1 MASRANNGNAII
13 RCMKSRLDHVFDRT
27 GVRDTLPL
35 VILLIVGLAI
45 GLSFGND
52 YGVTYD
58 EKLNATNGAAALR
71 AYQGSDEYF
80 GLPALPDHGPVYFMI
95 MSLGSD
101 FIEDHLDGWSRSD
114 GRHLTHF
121 FMFMLAT
128 ASFYS
133 LCLRLAGRTAAWMAS
148 VLFFTQPLLL
158 GYGFISQKDTPFMAF
173 FLATFVTGLAAGDRL
188 TRHLPSPGDRRFT
201 QKPGAHILS
210 EWHRLAPGAKAF
222 LIGTVLVLS
231 LLAVDLIWLGTFHRL
246 GESLIT
252 SAYAGRAPALLQ
264 GAFDLFASDA
274 HKTPLTYYVDQYRS
288 HALGLRLPLAAL
300 AFVAALMVSSAFLP
314 SLRDS
319 IGLKRSSLSNPALWI
334 SALLLGAAVCVR
346 QLGVFVGGLVS
357 LYLLERV
364 RSRAVFPLIA
374 YWGLAAI
381 VTYITW
387 PYLWSAPVEK
397 FVESFRWAAGFPS
410 YDVFF
415 EGRWVTAQTRPW
427 YYLPK
432 LTALQLTEPA
442 VLLSLIGAG
451 LVIRRLR
458 TKPADRILYL
468 LLALW
473 IGVPAFG
480 VMVLDMTVYSNIRHL
495 LFMLPA
501 VLALT
506 ALPFAWLVSHARR
519 AWLPWVAFLLAILP
533 GIATILY
540 LHPYEY
546 IYLNS
551 LTGGVS
557 GGFERYEL
565 DHECTSVREGIEAA
579 NQIIP
584 SGSPMLLIAMAGDVR
599 QYARPDLM
607 PPGEISIDAAQYV
620 LVCNWPETID
630 LSEEGFRTV
639 YAVRR
644 GNAILSAL
652 WQR

>member
-1 MASRANNGNAII
+1 MKARLNGMLEPT
-13 RCMKSRLDHVFDRT
+13 R
-27 GVRDTLPL
+27 VREALPL
-35 VILLIVGLAI
+35 VILLILGLAI

-95 MSLGSD
+95 MSLSSD
-101 FIEDHLDGWSRSD
+101 FIEDHLRGWSRSD

-121 FMFMLAT
+121 LMFLLAS
-128 ASFYS
+128 AAFYC
-133 LCLRLAGRTAAWMAS
+133 LCLRLAGRTAAWMAT

-188 TRHLPSPGDRRFT
+188 ARPRPSAGDLRLT
-201 QKPGAHILS
+201 QKLGPQILH
-210 EWHRLAPGAKAF
+210 EWRGLARGAKGF
-222 LIGTVLVLS
+222 LIGTILVLT
-231 LLAVDLIWLGTFHRL
+231 LLVLDLVWLGTLQRL

-252 SAYAGRAPALLQ
+252 TAYAGRAPALLQ
-264 GAFDLFASDA
+264 GAFNLFASDA
-274 HKTPLTYYVDQYRS
+274 HKTPLPYYLDQYRS
-288 HALGLRLPLAAL
+288 HAVGLRLPLAAL
-300 AFVAALMVSSAFLP
+300 AIVAALVVFGAFLP

-319 IGLKRSSLSNPALWI
+319 IGLKGSSLSNPALWV
-334 SALLLGAAVCVR
+334 SAVLLGATVCVR
-346 QLGVFVGGLVS
+346 QLGLFVGGLVS
-357 LYLLERV
+357 LYLLARV
-364 RSRAVFPLIA
+364 RSRAVIPLIV

-415 EGRWVTAQTRPW
+415 EGRWVTAETRPW

-432 LTALQLTEPA
+432 LAALQLTEPA

-451 LVIRRLR
+451 LVIRQLR
-458 TKPADRILYL
+458 TKPADRIVYL

-480 VMVLDMTVYSNIRHL
+480 VMVLDMTVYGNIRHL

-506 ALPFAWLVSHARR
+506 ALPFAWLVRRARR

-546 IYLNS
+546 IYLNR

-579 NQIIP
+579 NRIVP
-584 SGSPMLLIAMAGDVR
+584 SGSQMLLIAMAGDVR
-599 QYARPDLM
+599 QYARPDLLA
-607 PPGEISIDAAQYV
+607 PAATSIDAAQYV
-620 LVCNWPETID
+620 LVCNWPETLD
-630 LSEEGFRTV
+630 LRAEGFRTV
-639 YAVRR
+639 YAVQR

-652 WQR
+652 WER